1 MVVTTSVPVS
11 GSESERVGGGGV
23 VALALP
29 VLLYNFSKLN
39 LYHTL
44 CGASPSLSRVA
55 EYAQF
60 ALKLCMR
67 VLPCPGP
74 SAPWNLHRWMA
85 LALDA
90 SHSVHWQCQ
99 CQCTE

>member
-1 MVVTTSVPVS
+1 M
-11 GSESERVGGGGV
+11 
-23 VALALP
+23 ALALP

-39 LYHTL
+39 LDHTL

-67 VLPCPGP
+67 VLPC
-74 SAPWNLHRWMA
+74 
-85 LALDA
+85 
-90 SHSVHWQCQ
+90 HWQRLESISQ
-99 CQCTE
+99 MPNRNRKIWTLRVQVSIDLESRSLRA